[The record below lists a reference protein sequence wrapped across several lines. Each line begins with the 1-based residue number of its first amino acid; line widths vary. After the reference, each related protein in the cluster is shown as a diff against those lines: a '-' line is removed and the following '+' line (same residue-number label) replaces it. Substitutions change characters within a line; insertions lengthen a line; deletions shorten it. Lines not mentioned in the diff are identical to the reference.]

1 MQRAWLRLDF
11 GDNSPM
17 LLTQAVRSLRRTP
30 LFTVTVI
37 LTLALGLAAVGTM
50 FAVVHG
56 FLLSPLPYG
65 SPDRLVTVQL
75 ELADGSRINHS
86 PALQATWRRFSS
98 QLDDVALHRTGSA
111 NVWSGSEEVAADH
124 LVATWVTASTM
135 QLLQAAPLLGRQFTA
150 EEERRDGPEAVI
162 LSEAEWR
169 TRFAATPDVIGR
181 TLIVNNVPRAVV
193 GVMPARFAFP
203 AASTRLWLPAKSY
216 DSTTAGDFIYAALGR
231 LAPGAT
237 SESARQELAA
247 ILPKLAEVYPR
258 LQSGGATAAWIEEA
272 RPGLSV
278 QALRESLTG
287 SIAPTLWVLS
297 AVAGL
302 VLLVAWANVANLVLV
317 RADAGRLA
325 LAVREALGAS
335 ELRAH
340 APLLAESLLL
350 GAVAAA
356 LALLATSV
364 AISALKLFGPTD
376 LPRLHE
382 LTIGPWTAV
391 FIVLVALASTQLGT
405 VVLARLVRPRH
416 VASGLRDGSRG
427 HTAGRSRRSLHATVT
442 VLQIAAALVV
452 VASSALLLRTAQRL
466 HDVHPGFESAHVS
479 TLRILLPYA
488 RYSDVARVA
497 FHARLL
503 ERAGQLPSVHAA
515 GLTAKLPLGAGSLPE
530 QPFLL
535 EGESRPRS
543 LAVNVVS
550 AGYFAAM
557 RTPIIAGHDF
567 RPLESQRPD
576 ELVIGQRTAATLF
589 ADPTGIAALG
599 RTLTLDPSG
608 PAYTIIG
615 VVGDVR
621 YDDLAEAPSAMV
633 YRPQVVSAL
642 PDVQPGPLPGIT
654 LAVRSDA
661 PADALVD
668 AVRDIVRDLDPT
680 VPVFDVAGMDDVVR
694 QSTARL
700 TLAVSLT
707 SAAAAAS
714 LLLGMIGL
722 YGVMAY
728 QVALRTREFGIR
740 IALGAEPGRV
750 ARKVVAYGLR
760 LTAIG
765 ITAGLAVYALI
776 VPGLRS
782 FQASIATWDPLP
794 LAGATL
800 LLGCTAAIACWLPA
814 LRAAAV
820 DPAQALRSE

>member
-1 MQRAWLRLDF
+1 
-11 GDNSPM
+11 M

-37 LTLALGLAAVGTM
+37 LTLALGLAAVGAM
-50 FAVVHG
+50 FAVVRG
-56 FLLSPLPYG
+56 LLLSPLPYG
-65 SPDRLVTVQL
+65 SPDRLVTIQL

-86 PALQATWRRFSS
+86 PALQATWRRFST
-98 QLDDVALHRTGSA
+98 QLDDVALYRTGSA
-111 NVWSGSEEVAADH
+111 NVWGASEDVAAEH
-124 LVATWVTASTM
+124 LVASWVTASTM
-135 QLLQAAPLLGRQFTA
+135 QLLQAAPLLGRHFSA
-150 EEERRDGPEAVI
+150 DEERRDGPEAVI

-169 TRFAATPDVIGR
+169 TRFGAAPDVIGR
-181 TLIVNNVPRAVV
+181 TLIVNNVPRVVV
-193 GVMPARFAFP
+193 GVMPAQFAFP

-216 DSTTAGDFIYAALGR
+216 DSMAAGDFLYAAVGR
-231 LAPGAT
+231 LAPHAT

-247 ILPKLAEVYPR
+247 ILPKVAELYPR
-258 LQSGGATAAWIEEA
+258 LQSGGATATWIDEA
-272 RPGLSV
+272 RPTLRV

-317 RADAGRLA
+317 RADAGRQA
-325 LAVREALGAS
+325 LAVREALGATA
-335 ELRAH
+335 LRAS
-340 APLLAESLLL
+340 APLLVESLLL
-350 GAVAAA
+350 GAAAAA
-356 LALLATSV
+356 LALLAASV
-364 AISALKLFGPTD
+364 AITALKLFGPAD

-382 LTIGPWTAV
+382 LAIGPSTAA
-391 FIVLVALASTQLGT
+391 FIVFVALASTLVGT
-405 VVLARLVRPRH
+405 AVLARLDRPRH
-416 VASGLRDGSRG
+416 IAGGLHDGSRG
-427 HTAGRSRRSLHATVT
+427 HTAGRSRQSLRATVT

-466 HDVHPGFESAHVS
+466 HDVHPGFESAQVD
-479 TLRILLPYA
+479 TLRILLPFA

-497 FHARLL
+497 FHARLI
-503 ERAGQLPSVHAA
+503 ERVGQLPSVHAA

-530 QPFLL
+530 QTFLL
-535 EGESRPRS
+535 EGDSRPRP

-576 ELVIGQRTAATLF
+576 EIVIGQRTAESLF
-589 ADPTGIAALG
+589 ADPTGTAALG
-599 RTLTLDPSG
+599 RTLTLDPGG
-608 PAYTIIG
+608 PTYTIIG

-621 YDDLAEAPSAMV
+621 YDDLGEPPSAMV
-633 YRPQVVSAL
+633 YRPQVVAAL
-642 PDVQPGPLPGIT
+642 PAVQPGPLPGMT

-661 PADALVD
+661 PADALLA
-668 AVRDIVRDLDPT
+668 AVRAIVRDLDPSI
-680 VPVFDVAGMDDVVR
+680 PVFDVAGMDDVVR

-700 TLAVSLT
+700 TLAMTLT
-707 SAAAAAS
+707 TAAAVAS
-714 LLLGMIGL
+714 LLLGMLGL

-740 IALGAEPGRV
+740 IALGAEPKRV

-765 ITAGLAVYALI
+765 LAAGLTAFSLI

-782 FQASIATWDPLP
+782 FLTSIAVWDPLP

-800 LLGCTAAIACWLPA
+800 LFACTAAIACWVPA
-814 LRAAAV
+814 LRAASV
-820 DPAQALRSE
+820 DPTQALRSE